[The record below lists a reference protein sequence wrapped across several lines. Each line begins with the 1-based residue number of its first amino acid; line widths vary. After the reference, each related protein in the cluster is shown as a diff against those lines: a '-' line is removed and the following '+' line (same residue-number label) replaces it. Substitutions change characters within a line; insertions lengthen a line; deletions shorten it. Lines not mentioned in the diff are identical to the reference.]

1 MAITSI
7 RPAKKIPALKKYLI
21 YLSISLGL
29 FALLLFNQERIPE
42 ILGIAKK
49 AKISVIS
56 EEGAKIYIDNK
67 YLGDSPAENLE
78 IKAGL
83 VNLSIKGSKNSYT
96 TSINL
101 VDKSENIIFRDLG
114 INKQLSSG
122 INIWEGTLDDK
133 KVELFLFPEYA
144 KVLVNEKETTYDAIT
159 GLEAGEYKFKISA
172 DGFKETSFTVNV
184 RKDFKTNIEVKLAPL
199 PNSKEIVNFG
209 NYENIYAVNSSNS
222 DVFYNSKDWIDYFL
236 YFYSKREL
244 NISNLG
250 AYKEKFFDYFVD
262 FDGRI
267 FDRDGN
273 QIDTLDSIQNP
284 NSKKVG
290 LLLRSVDKGKINE
303 RNFKSLLFFNS
314 NVDLAIEV
322 GSDSQKYSAKI
333 ASLTDDKVS
342 VVTKDSLSQ
351 PQAVLGLTAPE
362 ATINKPLIT
371 NPTATLSSSTKKF
384 IIINNDW
391 LRVRKE
397 PNGAEIGQAKLNEE
411 YEYLDETPDGWV
423 RIIFKNNLIGYVSKQ
438 FIKIK

>member
-7 RPAKKIPALKKYLI
+7 RPAKKIPALKKYIFYLLI
-21 YLSISLGL
+21 TLGI
-29 FALLLFNQERIPE
+29 FGLLLFNQERIPE
-42 ILGIAKK
+42 VLGIAKK

-56 EEGAKIYIDNK
+56 EEGAKVYADNK
-67 YLGDSPAENLE
+67 YLGDSPVDSIE
-78 IKAGL
+78 IKSGL
-83 VNLSIKGSKNSYT
+83 VNLSIKGNKNSYT
-96 TSINL
+96 TSLNL
-101 VDKSENIIFRDLG
+101 IDKSENIIFRDLG

-144 KVLVNEKETTYDAIT
+144 KVMVNEKETTYDAIT

-184 RKDFKTNIEVKLAPL
+184 RKEFKTNIEVKLSPL
-199 PNSKEIVNFG
+199 PNSKDLINFG
-209 NYENIYAVNSSNS
+209 GYQNIYSIYSSNS

-236 YFYSKREL
+236 YFYTKREL
-244 NISNLG
+244 DIPNYGST
-250 AYKEKFFDYFVD
+250 KEKFFDYFVD

-273 QIDTLDSIQNP
+273 QIDTLDSIDSPTN
-284 NSKKVG
+284 KKVG

-314 NVDLAIEV
+314 NVDLAIDST
-322 GSDSQKYSAKI
+322 SDSQKYSAKI

-342 VVTKDSLSQ
+342 VVGKETLTQ
-351 PQAVLGLTAPE
+351 PQSVLGLSNPSNA
-362 ATINKPLIT
+362 INKPT
-371 NPTATLSSSTKKF
+371 TTSPVNTVNAKKYV
-384 IIINNDW
+384 IINNDW

-397 PNGAEIGQAKLNEE
+397 PNGVEIGQAKLNEE
-411 YEYLDETPDGWV
+411 YEYLDETTDGWV
-423 RIIFKNNLIGYVSKQ
+423 RIVFKNNVIGYVSKQ
-438 FIKIK
+438 FVKNK